1 MAIQLMI
8 VDDAP
13 FIREVV
19 KQIAVSEGIN
29 VVGEAENGLEAVELA
44 FQLKPE
50 VILMDMVMPKKNGV
64 QATKEILEKLPQTK
78 IIACSTVDDNDMMMK
93 AIEAGCCHYLPK
105 PFEKSEIL
113 NTIQQVFKGE
123 IK

>member
-50 VILMDMVMPKKNGV
+50 VILMDMVMPKKM
-64 QATKEILEKLPQTK
+64 ECRPQK
-78 IIACSTVDDNDMMMK
+78 R
-93 AIEAGCCHYLPK
+93 
-105 PFEKSEIL
+105 F
-113 NTIQQVFKGE
+113 
-123 IK
+123 